1 MQQIDLNNEIV
12 IYQSEDGKTQLDV
25 KLEGETVWL
34 NTKQM
39 AVLFD
44 KEESNIR
51 RHITNVLKKE
61 NSTGR
66 ITCIFCTLMELRSL
80 YPITRLTL

>member
-1 MQQIDLNNEIV
+1 MKQIDLNNEIV

-25 KLEGETVWL
+25 KMEGETVWL

-51 RHITNVLKKE
+51 QHITNVFNLHY
-61 NSTGR
+61 S
-66 ITCIFCTLMELRSL
+66 
-80 YPITRLTL
+80 